1 MYYHVHIF
9 NIMEFKNIR
18 SVCNGRWNGNG
29 IAILQW
35 PTYGSSRLLQICL
48 HFFVNNKYC
57 VSKYGTMY
65 YHGHIFNIME
75 IKNIRSLWNGRSNGN
90 GRPILH
96 WPTNG
101 SSRLLQICHHFL
113 LHNKYCALKYGTM
126 CYHVHKFNI
135 MEFKISGQY
144 GMSGQ
149 MGMEDPF
156 YNDQPMVLHDYYK
169 YAIISLYTTSI
180 VY

>member
-1 MYYHVHIF
+1 MEWPVKWEWKTHSIMTGLWSSWLLQICHHFLVYNKYCVLKYGTIYYHVHKF

-18 SVCNGRWNGNG
+18 SVCNGRSNGNG

-35 PTYGSSRLLQICL
+35 PTYGFSRLLQICL
-48 HFFVNNKYC
+48 HFLVYNKYC
-57 VSKYGTMY
+57 VLKYGTMY
-65 YHGHIFNIME
+65 YHGHIFD
-75 IKNIRSLWNGRSNGN
+75 
-90 GRPILH
+90 
-96 WPTNG
+96 
-101 SSRLLQICHHFL
+101 
-113 LHNKYCALKYGTM
+113 
-126 CYHVHKFNI
+126 I

-144 GMSGQ
+144 GMAGQ

-156 YNDQPMVLHDYYK
+156 YNDRPMVLHDYYK